1 MVAAA
6 HPLAVE
12 AGCEV
17 LADGGSAIDAAIAV
31 QAVLTVIEPEASGLA
46 GGTIITY
53 WDNESKRVRF
63 FDGLARAPEAVTDGL
78 RTPTEEDVANCGV
91 TRFSSRVQ
99 YNGRAFGVPGT
110 LKVLDLVHQEYGN
123 TDWQNLFGAAGG
135 GPIPDYVAQTILG
148 VLVQNLDPQAAI
160 NQGHFSGQG
169 LTTNCSGVTGARS
182 ELERDTPIAGLEA
195 ELSLLVP
202 PCLRV
207 TSLRSG
213 LAAVEVVKP
222 GDRKKSMKSKKSKK
236 SNKAALLGAADPR
249 RDGVAMGL

>member
-99 YNGRAFGVPGT
+99 YTGRAFGVPGT
-110 LKVLDLVHQEYGN
+110 L
-123 TDWQNLFGAAGG
+123 
-135 GPIPDYVAQTILG
+135 
-148 VLVQNLDPQAAI
+148 
-160 NQGHFSGQG
+160 
-169 LTTNCSGVTGARS
+169 
-182 ELERDTPIAGLEA
+182 
-195 ELSLLVP
+195 
-202 PCLRV
+202 
-207 TSLRSG
+207 
-213 LAAVEVVKP
+213 
-222 GDRKKSMKSKKSKK
+222 
-236 SNKAALLGAADPR
+236 
-249 RDGVAMGL
+249 